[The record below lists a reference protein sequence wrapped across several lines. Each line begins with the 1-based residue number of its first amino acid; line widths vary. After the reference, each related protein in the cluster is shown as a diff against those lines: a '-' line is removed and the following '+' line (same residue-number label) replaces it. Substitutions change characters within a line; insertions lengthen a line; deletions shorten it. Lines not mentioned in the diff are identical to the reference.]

1 MTGSSLSRSQTEWK
15 RSSGPL
21 NTRDELLMSLLT
33 SEAVVDSRDFEIL
46 SAEDIEE
53 LKKVYLNLGTM
64 FIR

>member
-1 MTGSSLSRSQTEWK
+1 
-15 RSSGPL
+15 
-21 NTRDELLMSLLT
+21 MSLLT